1 VYLTKE
7 NQEIDYSR
15 VIDEMF
21 VNKGGKT
28 HTYTHTREAK
38 WVKITYPEDQ
48 IRLSNNLLSF
58 YKLDKLISIQV
69 SIPKSYMLAIGRPSV
84 LRSPIKKVKLD

>member
-1 VYLTKE
+1 
-7 NQEIDYSR
+7 

-21 VNKGGKT
+21 INKGGKT
-28 HTYTHTREAK
+28 HTYAYTREAK

-58 YKLDKLISIQV
+58 YKLEKLTSIQM
-69 SIPKSYMLAIGRPSV
+69 SIPKSLIVRPRAFLSLV
-84 LRSPIKKVKLD
+84 ALPP